1 MKGLIHFRKEHPIL
15 HLSKP
20 LKMMDYG
27 AMGCPDL
34 SFHSAKAWYP
44 ELDGYSRYIG
54 LMFCGAYTKQY
65 GKDPD
70 DMLYLACNLHWEEHD
85 FALPNLPKGKHWFLA
100 ITTDIQAEKDFYKTG
115 EELLLED
122 QKNIHLSQR
131 TVVVLIGK

>member
-1 MKGLIHFRKEHPIL
+1 MI
-15 HLSKP
+15 
-20 LKMMDYG
+20 
-27 AMGCPDL
+27 C
-34 SFHSAKAWYP
+34 
-44 ELDGYSRYIG
+44 
-54 LMFCGAYTKQY
+54 
-65 GKDPD
+65 
-70 DMLYLACNLHWEEHD
+70 LACNLHWEEHD